1 MMKRILLPVV
11 LCGAL
16 LAGGCS
22 NLTREEQTTL
32 TGGAIGAAGGAA
44 ISALAGGNAGI
55 GALIGGAAGAVAGN
69 LKGKG
74 YW

>member
-1 MMKRILLPVV
+1 MKKLLLPVA
-11 LCGAL
+11 LCGTL
-16 LAGGCS
+16 LVGACA
-22 NLTREEQTTL
+22 NMTREEQATL
-32 TGGAIGAAGGAA
+32 SGGAIGAAGGAA
-44 ISALAGGNAGI
+44 ISALAGGNAGV

>member
-1 MMKRILLPVV
+1 MMKRILLPVA

-16 LAGGCS
+16 LAGACS
-22 NLTREEQTTL
+22 NMTREEQTTL
-32 TGGAIGAAGGAA
+32 SGGAIGAAGGAA
-44 ISALAGGNAGI
+44 ISALAGGNAGV
-55 GALIGGAAGAVAGN
+55 GALIGGAAGAIAGN

>member
-1 MMKRILLPVV
+1 MKMLLLP
-11 LCGAL
+11 AL
-16 LAGGCS
+16 LCSALAMTSCS
-22 NLTREEQTTL
+22 NMTREEQTTL

-44 ISALAGGNAGI
+44 ISALAGGNAGV
-55 GALIGGAAGAVAGN
+55 GALIGGAAGAIAGD